1 MAIDSAS
8 KRASA
13 LGFGFIALTLVV
25 PDGTIDQGD
34 RQTVAHQYSGIL
46 ATEAVVAVGKPY
58 SLTSIIETHGIGVLS
73 TITASGQSVS
83 SGIEQGI
90 GLTSIMQSRGLGV
103 AGTIT
108 DSKGVSSDI

>member
-1 MAIDSAS
+1 MIVWRNGLGGLVGAAKTLIKGVFSPRYS
-8 KRASA
+8 KTS
-13 LGFGFIALTLVV
+13 I
-25 PDGTIDQGD
+25 
-34 RQTVAHQYSGIL
+34 
-46 ATEAVVAVGKPY
+46 AVVAVGKPY

-103 AGTIT
+103 ASTIT